1 MKFSVI
7 VPVYNRPDEVD
18 ELLQS
23 LSIQLYKQF
32 EVVIVEDGSF
42 VPCGYVV
49 EKYLNQLSI
58 TYLSKPNSGPGT
70 TRNYG
75 AQRAKGEYFVFFDS
89 DCIIPP
95 SYFTE
100 VEMELAA
107 NTTDAFGGPDRAHDS
122 FTNIQKA
129 INYSMTSFF
138 TTGGIRGGKQKLDR
152 FHPRSFNMGISK
164 RAFEA
169 TGGFGAMRFGE
180 DVDYSLRLLEQGFS
194 TRLFPKAFVYHKRR
208 TDFRKFFRQVF
219 NSGKARINL
228 HLLHPGSLKI
238 VHLLPSA
245 FVVGMLLLVLL
256 SPIFSWFLLGPIG
269 YSVLVWLHS
278 LLLGNSFLVSILSI
292 AAAWVQLVGYGLG
305 FLIAFWKRLVLKQ
318 DDFKVFER
326 NFYK

>member
-32 EVVIVEDGSF
+32 EVVIVEDGSS
-42 VPCGYVV
+42 VPCGHVV

-58 TYLSKPNSGPGT
+58 TYHSKPNTGPGT

-100 VEMELAA
+100 VEMELDA

-180 DVDYSLRLLEQGFS
+180 DVDYSLRLLEQGYS

-256 SPIFSWFLLGPIG
+256 SPIFSWFLLGPFG

-305 FLIAFWKRLVLKQ
+305 FLIAFWKRLVLKK
-318 DDFKVFER
+318 DDFKIFER